1 MPDDQFKNRLI
12 LVVDDEERMVRFI
25 RLNLEHDGF
34 KVIEAFNGTKAINQ
48 VRSNL
53 PDLVLLDIMMPD
65 MDGFEVLR
73 IIRETSNV
81 PVIMLTAKGEEDDR
95 VRGLELGAD
104 DYVTKPFSP
113 RELVSRVRAVLRR
126 TETTGVSTH
135 GLIEV
140 DERLKLDFERRE
152 IWVDG
157 ELVKLRPTEYRL
169 LYHLVQNAGW
179 VVTHDQILAK
189 VWGYEYR
196 DEPHYVRLYINYLR
210 KKLEED
216 PANPKYI
223 LTERGVGYRF
233 VDFRRKDFHRKPVI
247 SLTHELT
254 KKFFNLAG
262 DRFNRH
268 QGQCPCI
275 YAANWQG
282 GNGYCKG

>member
-1 MPDDQFKNRLI
+1 MTDAPIRDRHI

-34 KVIEAFNGTKAINQ
+34 RVSEAFNGTQAIEK
-48 VRSNL
+48 VRNNL
-53 PDLVLLDIMMPD
+53 PDLVLLDVMMPD
-65 MDGFEVLR
+65 IDGFEVLK
-73 IIRETSNV
+73 IIREVSQV

-104 DYVTKPFSP
+104 DYITKPFSP
-113 RELVSRVRAVLRR
+113 RELTSRVRAVLRR
-126 TETTGVSTH
+126 TESAAGQTH

-140 DERLKLDFERRE
+140 DDRLKLDFDRRE
-152 IWVDG
+152 VWVDG
-157 ELVKLRPTEYRL
+157 KLVQLRPTEYRL

-179 VVTHDQILAK
+179 VVTHDQLLAK

-216 PANPKYI
+216 PSNPKYI

-233 VDFRRKDFHRKPVI
+233 VDFRRQKNPE
-247 SLTHELT
+247 SEGS
-254 KKFFNLAG
+254 A
-262 DRFNRH
+262 
-268 QGQCPCI
+268 QS
-275 YAANWQG
+275 
-282 GNGYCKG
+282 